1 MKQGINLLPVE
12 RRSCLHCVIGALCS
26 DLLTEYSVQ
35 AGLGC
40 QPVGVPAS
48 KRNDPLPHVAC
59 LFSLTPMRH
68 CQNYTQPIAT
78 NSIQSSFKMTG
89 CVSCPSLYLF
99 ICVKLSTQG
108 GNHLVFCWG

>member
-1 MKQGINLLPVE
+1 ME
-12 RRSCLHCVIGALCS
+12 RRSCLHCVTGALCS

-59 LFSLTPMRH
+59 LFCLTPMRH

-78 NSIQSSFKMTG
+78 NCIQSSFKMTG
-89 CVSCPSLYLF
+89 CVSCPYHYPF

-108 GNHLVFCWG
+108 GNNLVFCLG